1 MTRTYRLLPPFSL
14 CPFLPRLDPDG
25 DGALPL
31 SCFRWLGE
39 EDRGFLGDGDEL
51 RAGFG
56 DDLGVDG
63 LDDDLGVSGGRGIIP
78 GEKLADVLACLRAP
92 GIRASS
98 DRCRIGHTDKSPNIQ
113 IESCEKLD
121 RL

>member
-1 MTRTYRLLPPFSL
+1 M
-14 CPFLPRLDPDG
+14 PRLDPDG
-25 DGALPL
+25 DGA
-31 SCFRWLGE
+31 FRWLGE

-78 GEKLADVLACLRAP
+78 GEKLADVRACVHWIP
-92 GIRASS
+92 S
-98 DRCRIGHTDKSPNIQ
+98 DRCVVSHNHKP
-113 IESCEKLD
+113 KY
-121 RL
+121 

>member
-1 MTRTYRLLPPFSL
+1 M
-14 CPFLPRLDPDG
+14 PRLDPDG
-25 DGALPL
+25 DGA
-31 SCFRWLGE
+31 FRWLGE

-78 GEKLADVLACLRAP
+78 GEKLADVRVRALDP
-92 GIRASS
+92 QS
-98 DRCRIGHTDKSPNIQ
+98 DRCVVSRTTTSPNI
-113 IESCEKLD
+113 ETCEKLD
-121 RL
+121 GL